1 MQLTKIIKGNSHTD
15 SRGTLKFN
23 NFFDTS
29 EIKRMYIVQN
39 SSTEILRGWQG
50 HKVEQRWFSVIYG
63 SFEIYLIAVE
73 NWEQPS
79 RDLKS
84 IKYDLNASTMDILHV
99 PSGYVSCLKSKEL
112 NSKLLAMSDYGL
124 LEISDEYRF
133 EIDYFKMI
141 N

>member
-1 MQLTKIIKGNSHTD
+1 M
-15 SRGTLKFN
+15 
-23 NFFDTS
+23 
-29 EIKRMYIVQN
+29 
-39 SSTEILRGWQG
+39 
-50 HKVEQRWFSVIYG
+50 IYG

-99 PSGYVSCLKSKEL
+99 PSGYVTCLKSKEL